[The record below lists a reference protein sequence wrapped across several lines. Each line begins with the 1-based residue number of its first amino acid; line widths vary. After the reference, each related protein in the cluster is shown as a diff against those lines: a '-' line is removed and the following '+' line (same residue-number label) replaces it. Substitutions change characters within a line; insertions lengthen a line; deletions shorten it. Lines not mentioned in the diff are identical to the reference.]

1 MQIALAL
8 AALCLPGL
16 AWWLWLGNH
25 KLDGG
30 EALARIFA
38 VSMGFISLVAL
49 VFYTFRL
56 TFNAYWIGG
65 ILSVLLGLVLVGLLQ
80 NWKKAFSKSWLY
92 AILALALFVIWRFW
106 QARDLVFPNW
116 TDSQHHVLIIR
127 KIIENGGLPSTLEP
141 YLPGSFYYHF
151 SFHAVTA
158 LFSVLSGLSVEA
170 STLLLGQ
177 VMSACIG
184 LSIYALA
191 KAIGK
196 DWRIGIIA
204 GFLAT
209 FVTKMP
215 GYYLSWGRYTLLIG
229 SLIMPVAMAEA
240 ETLKRDAV
248 KWWKG
253 LGLLLMVAG
262 TLLSHYLSAF
272 LLAIYFVLYGLEW
285 LIESIKAKK
294 ADWGHLLIILLPS
307 SIALLASSRW
317 YIRVLRYSASFIR
330 TDLHIPEGGLA
341 INPNQLEYLKSI
353 LGPDMAY
360 SLLLMAFLGLV
371 WAMFKADWR
380 KFGIWSLL
388 VVLFTLPVG
397 IMIFSFRSDYYG
409 LVLFVVLSI
418 LSAALLVW
426 IYDFIQARIKRK
438 LLFTSL
444 SLALLLAFIA
454 WGAWNN
460 REAVNKNTVLVTKAD
475 IHALEWVKSHTPE
488 DSRFYV
494 NTVSWG
500 YGLFRGTD
508 GGGWLLPTAGRWSL
522 APTTFYPYGLD
533 EPEAKVW
540 TGWAQSASM
549 FSACDEE
556 FWELVEEANLNYL
569 YIRRGTSGLQPAEL
583 QTCDRLRKLYDNDS
597 IQIWF
602 IEPPIEETS
611 EEDQSEEQESLEE
624 LNLPAEPVPT
634 EILPTIE
641 PTPEPIRPDETEQPV
656 ETPQPTPTTEPSRPY
671 G

>member
-25 KLDGG
+25 KLDGE

-38 VSMGFISLVAL
+38 VSMGFISLAAL

-56 TFNAYWIGG
+56 TFNTYWIGG

-92 AILALALFVIWRFW
+92 AILALAIFIIWRLW
-106 QARDLVFPNW
+106 QARALVFPNW

-141 YLPGSFYYHF
+141 YLPGPFYYHF
-151 SFHAVTA
+151 SFHVVTA
-158 LFSVLSGLSVEA
+158 LFSVLSGLSIEA

-177 VMSACIG
+177 VMNACVG

-196 DWRIGIIA
+196 DWRIALIA

-229 SLIMPVAMAEA
+229 SMIMPVAMAEA
-240 ETLKRDAV
+240 ETLKRDTL
-248 KWWKG
+248 KWWNG
-253 LGLLLMVAG
+253 LGMLLMVAG

-294 ADWGHLLIILLPS
+294 MEWANLLIILLPS
-307 SIALLASSRW
+307 LIALLASLRW
-317 YIRVLRYSASFIR
+317 YIRVLRYSANFIS
-330 TDLHIPEGGLA
+330 TDIYVPKGQLA
-341 INPNQLEYLKSI
+341 INPSQVEYLRNI
-353 LGPDMAY
+353 LGPKMAY
-360 SLLLMAFLGLV
+360 SLLVMALLGLI
-371 WAMFKADWR
+371 WAMFKTDWR
-380 KFGIWSLL
+380 KFGIWSFL
-388 VVLFTLPVG
+388 VALFTVPVG
-397 IMIFSFRSDYYG
+397 IMIFGFRSDYYG
-409 LVLFVVLSI
+409 LVLFIVFSI

-426 IYDFIQARIKRK
+426 IYDFIVARIKWK
-438 LLFTSL
+438 SVFTSI
-444 SLALLLAFIA
+444 SLALLLAFLV
-454 WGAWNN
+454 WGAWSN
-460 REAVNKNTVLVTKAD
+460 REAVNKSTILVTKAD
-475 IHALEWVKSHTPE
+475 LSALEWVKSHTPE
-488 DSRFYV
+488 DSRFFV

-508 GGGWLLPTAGRWSL
+508 GGGWLLPTTGRWSL

-533 EPEAKVW
+533 ENEAQLW
-540 TGWAQSASM
+540 TDWAKRSSM
-549 FSACDEE
+549 LSTCDEE

-597 IQIWF
+597 VQIWL
-602 IEPPIEETS
+602 IEPPEEKP
-611 EEDQSEEQESLEE
+611 EEDQSGGQENPADLIETEEAPKPETTPEYK
-624 LNLPAEPVPT
+624 PTAEPV
-634 EILPTIE
+634 LPE
-641 PTPEPIRPDETEQPV
+641 PTPMPIETEEPIP
-656 ETPQPTPTTEPSRPY
+656 PTPTLEPY

>member
-38 VSMGFISLVAL
+38 VSMGFISLAAL

-92 AILALALFVIWRFW
+92 AMLALALFVIWRLW

-141 YLPGSFYYHF
+141 YLPGPFYYHF

-170 STLLLGQ
+170 STLMLGQ

-229 SLIMPVAMAEA
+229 SMIMPVAMAEA
-240 ETLKRDAV
+240 ETLKRDTV

-253 LGLLLMVAG
+253 LGMLLMVAG

-285 LIESIKAKK
+285 LIKSIKSKK

-307 SIALLASSRW
+307 LIALLASSRW
-317 YIRVLRYSASFIR
+317 YIRVLRYSANFIS
-330 TDLHIPEGGLA
+330 TDIHIPEGQLA
-341 INPNQLEYLKSI
+341 INPNQLEYLRNI
-353 LGPDMAY
+353 LGPEMAY
-360 SLLLMAFLGLV
+360 SLLVMAVLGLI
-371 WAMFKADWR
+371 WAMFKTDWR

-388 VVLFTLPVG
+388 VALFTVPVG

-409 LVLFVVLSI
+409 LVFFVVLSI

-426 IYDFIQARIKRK
+426 IYDFILARTKWK
-438 LLFTSL
+438 SVFTSIF
-444 SLALLLAFIA
+444 LALLLAFIA
-454 WGAWNN
+454 RGAWSN
-460 REAVNKNTVLVTKAD
+460 REAVNKSTILVTKAD
-475 IHALEWVKSHTPE
+475 ASALEWVKSHTPE

-533 EPEAKVW
+533 DSEAQLW
-540 TGWAQSASM
+540 TDWAKRSSEL
-549 FSACDEE
+549 STCDVE
-556 FWELVEEANLNYL
+556 FWELVDEANLNYL
-569 YIRRGTSGLQPAEL
+569 YVRRGTSGLQPAEL

-597 IQIWF
+597 VQIWF
-602 IEPPIEETS
+602 IEPPVEQKP
-611 EEDQSEEQESLEE
+611 EEDQSEDQESPEE
-624 LNLPAEPVPT
+624 PNPPVEPVVT
-634 EILPTIE
+634 ETPPIVE
-641 PTPEPIRPDETEQPV
+641 PTPEPVRPEPTPKPIETEEPIPPTLPPV
-656 ETPQPTPTTEPSRPY
+656 PY